1 MAPFQNPLVRIS
13 LRNGLIAGLFA
24 CAALVA
30 LYAIGK
36 HPMLFQVFFDFRII
50 LFGLFFT
57 LTLKE
62 LRDNFQE
69 GVLHFWQGMLSCL
82 SFTAVFALVT
92 TIFIVLLCNFYTPFL
107 TNYIELGLAQAK
119 ALPAETVKE
128 IGKEVYDNM
137 INSLPNVT
145 GWALARKYCW
155 QSFIIS
161 FFFSIIISVILRR
174 QPNNQ

>member
-1 MAPFQNPLVRIS
+1 MTLLENPLARVS
-13 LRNGLIAGLFA
+13 LRNGIIAGLFS
-24 CAALVA
+24 CCALVV
-30 LYAIGK
+30 LFAIGK

-62 LRDNFQE
+62 IRDNFQQ
-69 GVLHFWQGMLSCL
+69 GVLYFWQGMLSCL
-82 SFTAVFALVT
+82 LFTIVFAVAT
-92 TIFIVLLCNFYTPFL
+92 TLFIVVLCNFYAPFL

-119 ALPAETVKE
+119 ALPPETVNE
-128 IGKEVYDNM
+128 IGKQVYESM
-137 INSLPNVT
+137 LRSLPTVT
-145 GWALARKYCW
+145 GWDLARKYFG

-174 QPNNQ
+174 QPNN